1 MLRAVSKKFLFNELE
16 IVFFA
21 YILDENEWKYAD
33 DNIKKYANGL
43 TDFLSITEVSDMREY
58 KCLLL
63 YLVLNAYAV
72 KYYLNNF

>member
-1 MLRAVSKKFLFNELE
+1 MLRAVAKKFLFNELE
-16 IVFFA
+16 IIFFA
-21 YILDENEWKYAD
+21 YILDENDWKYSD
-33 DNIKKYANGL
+33 ENIQKFSANL

-72 KYYLNNF
+72 KYYLN